1 MIKIDIARQVTILF
15 LLFRSGAG
23 LIGCSPAGDV
33 TISRERNDPAVC
45 MVETNAVFVASN
57 RYVFPVNVWQVSDDG
72 FGYDIEVF
80 QNGKW
85 KSGTNRYRC
94 ATGRNIIEIPSG
106 GSYTFAIPTP
116 TNTVA
121 WRVSIEYWEG
131 EYGENPVKRISSDRK
146 RLP

>member
-1 MIKIDIARQVTILF
+1 MIQIDIARQVTILF
-15 LLFRSGAG
+15 LLFRYGAG

-33 TISRERNDPAVC
+33 TISRERNDQ
-45 MVETNAVFVASN
+45 TTAVFVTSN
-57 RYVFPVNVWQVSDDG
+57 RSVSPVNVWQVSDDG
-72 FGYDIEVF
+72 FGYEIEVF
-80 QNGKW
+80 QDGKW

-106 GSYTFAIPTP
+106 GSYTFAIPTL

-131 EYGENPVKRISSDRK
+131 EYGENPVKRISSDRQ
-146 RLP
+146 